1 MRIAGLPADSH
12 VHSEWSWDAPY
23 TSMERACERAAELG
37 LPSIAFTEHADFTSR
52 HLGHGV
58 EPSDWQRDI
67 VTDGI
72 LTPPAFDVDGYL
84 VCLSRCR
91 DRFPGLRILSGVEL
105 GEPHWHDPKVAE
117 LIKRAR
123 FDRVLVSLH
132 TLPAVDTGHTTVD
145 AAYATALPGQIV
157 RAYLREL
164 RALVTGFDDF
174 DVLAHIDYAA
184 RYWPR
189 AAGEYPLE
197 DFRDEYQAVLSPLA
211 AKGKA
216 LEVNTGGPLAFD
228 IVRWWHELEGQAIT
242 FGSDAHRPE
251 QVARG
256 FAQAAAFAEAAGF
269 APGRDPQGPWMR
281 C

>member
-1 MRIAGLPADSH
+1 MPADGH

-23 TSMERACERAAELG
+23 TSMERACRRAVELG

-58 EPSDWQRDI
+58 EPADWQRGL
-67 VTDGI
+67 VADGL

-84 VCLSRCR
+84 ACLGRCR
-91 DRFPGLRILSGVEL
+91 ERFPGLRILSGVEL
-105 GEPHWHDPKVAE
+105 GEPHWHEARAAE
-117 LIKRAR
+117 VVGRAR

-132 TLPAVDTGHTTVD
+132 TLPAAGTGHTTVD
-145 AAYATALPGQIV
+145 AAYGAAPPGQVV
-157 RAYLREL
+157 RAYLRAV
-164 RALVTGFDDF
+164 RALVTGFDGF

-184 RYWPR
+184 RYWPCE
-189 AAGEYPLE
+189 AGEYPLA
-197 DFRDEYQAVLSPLA
+197 DFRDEYRAVLGELA

-216 LEVNTGGPLAFD
+216 LEVNTGGPVAFE
-228 IVRWWHELEGQAIT
+228 IVRWWHELDGQAIT

-256 FAQAAAFAEAAGF
+256 FAAAAALAEAAGF
-269 APGRDPQGPWMR
+269 APGSDPQGLWMR